1 MRGEELF
8 AVKIKM
14 NFRKD
19 LETRAYIDVLLN
31 RFYARTLRDETI
43 GYIFEIARLDL
54 EHHLPVIGDF
64 WEICYSVQAIINNT
78 SAIRCK
84 FAVNLI
90 QKSHCARAFSS
101 LAGNLLRNR

>member
-1 MRGEELF
+1 MRDEELF

-64 WEICYSVQAIINNT
+64 WEF
-78 SAIRCK
+78 AIR
-84 FAVNLI
+84 FRQLSTTQAQSAANLR
-90 QKSHCARAFSS
+90 ST
-101 LAGNLLRNR
+101 